1 MREREKKKKPQ
12 RLCATKLRLKK
23 KLLLP
28 HWDGPGELCWTLAF
42 CFNTQD
48 QLSRPTQG
56 ASLTPS

>member
-1 MREREKKKKPQ
+1 MRERERGKKPQ

-28 HWDGPGELCWTLAF
+28 HWDGTREL